1 MNIRGIYQELLQKG
15 YTAKDAAKEA
25 QARTGFSVVT
35 GKTIKKTG
43 PEHKTKR
50 KWTYGEY

>member
-1 MNIRGIYQELLQKG
+1 MYQELLNKG

-35 GKTIKKTG
+35 GSTIKKRG
-43 PEHKTKR
+43 PDNKTKR